1 MLGLWLIV
9 IIGLMALTIVHAVF
23 TVAGAVHTETLLS
36 FFSRTRYS
44 LSWGTLIWLGQLTF
58 RWFTLAG

>member
-23 TVAGAVHTETLLS
+23 TVVGAVLTETLLS
-36 FFSRTRYS
+36 FFSRTIYS